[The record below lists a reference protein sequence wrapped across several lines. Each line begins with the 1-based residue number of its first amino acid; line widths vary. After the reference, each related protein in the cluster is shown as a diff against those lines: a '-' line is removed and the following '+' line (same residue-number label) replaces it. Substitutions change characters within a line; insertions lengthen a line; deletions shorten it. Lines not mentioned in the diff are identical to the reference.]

1 MRTKE
6 IQLKPIEAQ
15 AMDIYANNPEI
26 THREVAITLGITEK
40 TLRKIRR
47 NPEYQENLYNYYMVT
62 FNEGVIKT
70 LNSMLRESWA
80 GNVQAGRI
88 VLEHSGK
95 FQNND
100 GKDLSPFDKWVI
112 MQIEKQEKGTE
123 VGIDAEDAE
132 IVEDIPNFPELPPR
146 TADNSPLKTK
156 KELNKLQNIPQ
167 KAKSIKNR
175 NKARRE
181 AYKWNKRAEAAGVKP
196 LPAKRPT
203 PNQKKVWRDK
213 VIAAEKK
220 ASQPPLARA
229 GNNKTPCK
237 PKSQKQEVPKTP
249 TLPKT

>member
-6 IQLKPIEAQ
+6 IQLKPIETQ
-15 AMDIYANNPEI
+15 AVEIYANNPEI
-26 THREVAITLGITEK
+26 THKEVAITLGVTEK

-70 LNSMLRESWA
+70 LESMLRESWA

-95 FQNND
+95 LQNSD
-100 GKDLSPFDKWVI
+100 GKHLSPFEKWAM

-156 KELNKLQNIPQ
+156 EELNKLQNIPQ

-175 NKARRE
+175 NKVRRE
-181 AYKWNKRAEAAGVKP
+181 QYKWVKRAEAVGVKK
-196 LPAKRPT
+196 LSAKRPT
-203 PNQKKVWRDK
+203 PGQKKAWQEK
-213 VIAAEKK
+213 IIAKEKK
-220 ASQPPLARA
+220 AS
-229 GNNKTPCK
+229 
-237 PKSQKQEVPKTP
+237 
-249 TLPKT
+249 

>member
-6 IQLKPIEAQ
+6 IQLKPIETQ
-15 AMDIYANNPEI
+15 AVEIYANNPEI
-26 THREVAITLGITEK
+26 THKEVAITLGVTEK

-70 LNSMLRESWA
+70 LESMLRESWA

-95 FQNND
+95 LQNSD
-100 GKDLSPFDKWVI
+100 GKHLSPFEKWAM

-156 KELNKLQNIPQ
+156 EELNKLQNIPQ

-175 NKARRE
+175 NKVRRE
-181 AYKWNKRAEAAGVKP
+181 QYKWVKRAEAVGVKP
-196 LPAKRPT
+196 LSAKRPT
-203 PNQKKVWRDK
+203 PGQKKAWQEK
-213 VIAAEKK
+213 IIAKEKK
-220 ASQPPLARA
+220 ALAH
-229 GNNKTPCK
+229 
-237 PKSQKQEVPKTP
+237 QQE
-249 TLPKT
+249 

>member
-6 IQLKPIEAQ
+6 IQLKPIETQ
-15 AMDIYANNPEI
+15 AVEIYANNPEI
-26 THREVAITLGITEK
+26 THKEVAITLGVTEK

-70 LNSMLRESWA
+70 LESMLRESWA

-95 FQNND
+95 LQNSD
-100 GKDLSPFDKWVI
+100 GKHLSPFEKWAM

-156 KELNKLQNIPQ
+156 EELNKLQNIPQ
-167 KAKSIKNR
+167 KAESIKNR
-175 NKARRE
+175 NKVRRE
-181 AYKWNKRAEAAGVKP
+181 QYKWVKRAEAVGIK
-196 LPAKRPT
+196 LLSAKRPT
-203 PNQKKVWRDK
+203 PGQKKKWQESIISK
-213 VIAAEKK
+213 EKQ
-220 ASQPPLARA
+220 AS
-229 GNNKTPCK
+229 
-237 PKSQKQEVPKTP
+237 
-249 TLPKT
+249 

>member
-6 IQLKPIEAQ
+6 IQLKPIETQ
-15 AMDIYANNPEI
+15 AVEIYANNPEI
-26 THREVAITLGITEK
+26 THKEVAITLGVTEK

-70 LNSMLRESWA
+70 LESMLRESWA

-95 FQNND
+95 LQNSD
-100 GKDLSPFDKWVI
+100 GKHLSPFEKWAM

-156 KELNKLQNIPQ
+156 EELNKLQNIPQ

-175 NKARRE
+175 NKVRRE
-181 AYKWNKRAEAAGVKP
+181 QYKWVKRAEAVGVK
-196 LPAKRPT
+196 LLSAKRPT
-203 PNQKKVWRDK
+203 PGQKKAWQESI
-213 VIAAEKK
+213 IAKEKQ
-220 ASQPPLARA
+220 AS
-229 GNNKTPCK
+229 
-237 PKSQKQEVPKTP
+237 
-249 TLPKT
+249 

>member
-6 IQLKPIEAQ
+6 IQLKPIETQ
-15 AMDIYANNPEI
+15 AVEIYANNPEI
-26 THREVAITLGITEK
+26 THKEVAITLGVTEK

-70 LNSMLRESWA
+70 LESMLRESWA

-95 FQNND
+95 LQNSD
-100 GKDLSPFDKWVI
+100 GKHLSPFEKWAM

-156 KELNKLQNIPQ
+156 EELNKLQNIPQ

-175 NKARRE
+175 NKVRRE
-181 AYKWNKRAEAAGVKP
+181 QYKWVKRAEAVGVKK
-196 LPAKRPT
+196 LSAKRPT
-203 PNQKKVWRDK
+203 PGQKKKWQ
-213 VIAAEKK
+213 EKIISK
-220 ASQPPLARA
+220 E
-229 GNNKTPCK
+229 
-237 PKSQKQEVPKTP
+237 KQA
-249 TLPKT
+249 

>member
-15 AMDIYANNPEI
+15 AVEIYANNPEI
-26 THREVAITLGITEK
+26 THKEVAITLGVTEK

-70 LNSMLRESWA
+70 LESMLRESWA

-95 FQNND
+95 LQNSD
-100 GKDLSPFDKWVI
+100 GKHLSPFEKWAM

-156 KELNKLQNIPQ
+156 EELNKLQNIPQ
-167 KAKSIKNR
+167 RAKSIKNR
-175 NKARRE
+175 NKVRRE
-181 AYKWNKRAEAAGVKP
+181 QYKWVKRAEAVGVK
-196 LPAKRPT
+196 LLSAKRPT
-203 PNQKKVWRDK
+203 PGQKKAWQEK
-213 VIAAEKK
+213 IIAAEK
-220 ASQPPLARA
+220 
-229 GNNKTPCK
+229 CK
-237 PKSQKQEVPKTP
+237 ER
-249 TLPKT
+249 